1 MSHVSADLHLDV
13 YLCRPV
19 PGDEKGMTMKK
30 RNKIFGEA
38 GTGSRF
44 ATTLLATSK
53 DSKKQQPLCFLNSDD
68 GLRHASP

>member
-1 MSHVSADLHLDV
+1 MSHVSTELHLDV

-38 GTGSRF
+38 GFGSRF

-53 DSKKQQPLCFLNSDD
+53 DSKNNS
-68 GLRHASP
+68 RCAF